1 MVKSRKKSNSSGLN
15 SKRKGFKTKKMYD
28 MYGGLNA
35 VQTYGKTEYASSMAA
50 KALREESRLQN
61 QFGDPAIIRG
71 YLQDSRYGTKY
82 GSASYTKIYNA
93 LLALRTQT
101 INALRKIN
109 KELSSYDSDKP
120 DAAAVKALPL
130 VKQLYKETTE
140 ERFQLIRVQ
149 EHEIK
154 TQFKNTKY
162 KDDLKKDEIHNELSR
177 AIHELREIVLHA
189 LYDLVYNENNQVYIT
204 LGSIVK
210 QGVNKFDSDGPGR
223 TFQ

>member
-1 MVKSRKKSNSSGLN
+1 MVKSRKKSNSSSLN
-15 SKRKGFKTKKMYD
+15 LKRRGIKTKKLYNMH
-28 MYGGLNA
+28 GGLNA
-35 VQTYGKTEYASSMAA
+35 IQTYGKTEYASSMAA
-50 KALREESRLQN
+50 KALREESRLQT

-93 LLALRTQT
+93 LLDLRTQT

-109 KELSSYDSDKP
+109 KELSNYDHDNP
-120 DAAAVKALPL
+120 DAAAIKALPL

-149 EHEIK
+149 EHELK
-154 TQFKNTKY
+154 TQFKTTKY
-162 KDDLKKDEIHNELSR
+162 QNDLKKDDMHNELSSS
-177 AIHELREIVLHA
+177 IHELRESVLHA

-204 LGSIVK
+204 LGSVVK

>member
-1 MVKSRKKSNSSGLN
+1 MVKQKRYSSSLN
-15 SKRKGFKTKKMYD
+15 SRRGIKTKKLYNMR
-28 MYGGLNA
+28 GGLNA

-50 KALREESRLQN
+50 KALREETRLQN

-93 LLALRTQT
+93 LLDLRTQT

-162 KDDLKKDEIHNELSR
+162 RDDLKKDDIHNELSR
-177 AIHELREIVLHA
+177 SIHELKIVLHA
-189 LYDLVYNENNQVYIT
+189 LYDLVYNENNQVYI
-204 LGSIVK
+204 GSVGK
-210 QGVNKFDSDGPGR
+210 TGCK
-223 TFQ
+223 